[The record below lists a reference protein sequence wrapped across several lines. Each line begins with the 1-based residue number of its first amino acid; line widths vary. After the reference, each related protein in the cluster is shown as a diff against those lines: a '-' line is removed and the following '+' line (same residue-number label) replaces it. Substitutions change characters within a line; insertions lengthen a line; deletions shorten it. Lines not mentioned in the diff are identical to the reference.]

1 MEMQL
6 PETGN
11 KEQPKRKFMETEKDN
26 GKELGLKVKKKESE
40 EPNKI
45 IAKKNKPKNQENG
58 LIGLIQRQ

>member
-1 MEMQL
+1 M

-45 IAKKNKPKNQENG
+45 IAKKTSRKIRKT
-58 LIGLIQRQ
+58 I